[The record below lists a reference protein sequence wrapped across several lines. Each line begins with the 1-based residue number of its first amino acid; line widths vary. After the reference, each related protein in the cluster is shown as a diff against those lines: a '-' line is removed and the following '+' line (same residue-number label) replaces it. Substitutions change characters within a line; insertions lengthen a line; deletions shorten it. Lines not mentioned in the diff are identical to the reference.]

1 MPSDHTL
8 HVLDADLAAVTGQV
22 IRLAGLTED
31 ILERAL
37 KAALEGYDD
46 LVDAVVRGDVELDQL
61 TADIEKASIRIFAL
75 RQPRADDLRRP
86 VSAMKIA
93 MNLERCGDLAKNIAK
108 RGRLLWR
115 LDHQGLDPAPIKAL
129 AAKVAGSIS
138 LLKAAYAERDLP
150 KVLAVWHGDAEIDGL
165 YDTVSSQVLSEMTAN
180 PQAVEAGMH
189 LLFIAKNL
197 ERIGDHATN
206 IAELIHYELVGAG
219 PPRGRPKN
227 DPLDDPLLRPP
238 PPPLPTNK

>member
-1 MPSDHTL
+1 MSIDHTL
-8 HVLDADLAAVTGQV
+8 HIVDTELDAITAQVNDLAALSEDL
-22 IRLAGLTED
+22 LA
-31 ILERAL
+31 RSL
-37 KAALEGYDD
+37 KAALEGQED
-46 LVDAVVRGDVELDQL
+46 LVDGVVSGDEDLDSL
-61 TADIEKASIRIFAL
+61 TAGIERASIRILAL

-86 VSAMKIA
+86 VAAMKIA

-115 LDHQGLDPAPIKAL
+115 LDHEGLDLAPIKAL
-129 AAKVAGSIS
+129 SAKVAGSIA

-165 YDTVSSQVLSEMTAN
+165 YDTASTQVLAEMTAN

-219 PPRGRPKN
+219 PAGARPKL
-227 DPLDDPLLRPP
+227 DPLDDRL
-238 PPPLPTNK
+238 